1 MHRCWRSFFTGVFG
15 HYVPGVDTFDVFIDL
30 KDKQLLKNKES
41 YEKYMYAL
49 KLRTEAAQQIG
60 IENIRKSRIARLQRE
75 RDTIEENYKNGQ
87 QVYPDFRLVVLV
99 KLEA

>member
-1 MHRCWRSFFTGVFG
+1 
-15 HYVPGVDTFDVFIDL
+15 
-30 KDKQLLKNKES
+30 
-41 YEKYMYAL
+41 MYAL